1 MDTQYLG
8 THLKKIRQDRGISLR
23 QLSRSAAMSPAS
35 LSAIEN
41 GRSSPTL
48 ATLSRVLQALGT
60 GFSEFFAQGP
70 SADDLPVFRA
80 KDMRIIRDLHRR
92 YTLAFPKRK
101 GLKFEIV
108 HEVLDPETRSEW
120 ETHNFDIG
128 GLVLKGGPLRMEV
141 SAQGQWELE
150 AGDAFYVPAG
160 QKHRVTN
167 ISMRRLTQVTVAYPP
182 RY

>member
-1 MDTQYLG
+1 MDTQAFG
-8 THLKKIRQDRGISLR
+8 AHVKKLRLDRGISLR

-41 GRSSPTL
+41 GESSPTL

-60 GFSEFFAQGP
+60 GFSEFFARKGT
-70 SADDLPVFRA
+70 ADKLPVFRA
-80 KDMRIIRDLHRR
+80 ADMRAVRDAHRR
-92 YTLAFPKRK
+92 YTLAFPKRR

-120 ETHNFDIG
+120 ETHTFDIG
-128 GLVLKGGPLRMEV
+128 GLLLKGGPLRLELFG
-141 SAQGQWELE
+141 QGQWALE
-150 AGDAFYVPAG
+150 AGDAFYVQAG

-167 ISMRRLTQVTVAYPP
+167 ISRRPLAQVTVAYPP